1 MLWIPLNMCLS
12 TLYLP
17 SVIHE
22 QVMFCGAVKEIR
34 PRKLRYAEKVGKA
47 KKMALVNKCTKSGL
61 PKKQLN
67 PQFCFFV

>member
-1 MLWIPLNMCLS
+1 MCLS

-47 KKMALVNKCTKSGL
+47 KKWLW
-61 PKKQLN
+61 
-67 PQFCFFV
+67 